1 MRRSFMVGIKMWRP
15 ELETLSREELEK
27 RELKYFIKQMKYV
40 MAKSPFY
47 KRKFRAAGVTPNDV
61 KTMDDVRKLPFTT
74 KQELLQSQEEHPI
87 YGDFPCIRPEEATR
101 VFQTSGTTGKP
112 LKIPLS
118 KKDWFKTFYEQFSY
132 YLYAYGME
140 SKDVAFFPFTYGTFI
155 AWWGIQAAMEQHGVT
170 IVPGGGQTSDARVK
184 SIIDWGATVV
194 CGTPTYIIYLGELA
208 QKMGIDLPN
217 SKVRIVVTAGEP
229 GAQVPATKKLV
240 EGLWGA
246 KNYDDIGSTEISNF
260 GYECVMQK
268 GTHMNEGM
276 FLPESL
282 DVESG
287 KPVAEGE
294 VGELVLSNLFCESV
308 PLLRYLTRDL
318 VRFNYEKCDCGRT
331 FLRMDGGV
339 LGRADDMFT
348 FGGVNIFPSAIE
360 NFIREIPTFSNEY
373 RLIIPAQGSGKKMT
387 ILVEPASEEISDEQ
401 AKGAVKQL
409 IESIVYNIKITPE
422 CELVAPG
429 SLPRFEGKAK
439 RVVKAI
445 EHP

>member
-1 MRRSFMVGIKMWRP
+1 MAKTKMWKP
-15 ELETLSREELEK
+15 ELETLPREKLEE
-27 RELKYFIKQMKYV
+27 RQLVFFRKQMKYV

-47 KRKFRAAGVTPNDV
+47 KRKFKAAGITPKDIR
-61 KTMDDVRKLPFTT
+61 TMDDVRLVPFTT
-74 KQELLQSQEEHPI
+74 KQELLKSQEEHPL

-101 VFQTSGTTGKP
+101 VFQTSGTTGTP

-118 KKDWFKTFYEQFSY
+118 KKDWFKTYFDQFSY
-132 YLYAYGME
+132 YLCGYGVE
-140 SKDVAFFPFTYGTFI
+140 PEDVAFFPFTYGTFI
-155 AWWGIQAAMEQHGVT
+155 AWWGVQAAMEQHGVT

-184 SIIDWGATVV
+184 SIVEWGATVV

-208 QKMGIDLPN
+208 KKIGIDLPG

-229 GAQVPATKKLV
+229 GAQVPATKQLI
-240 EGLWGA
+240 ESLYGA

-260 GYECVMQK
+260 GFECVAQK
-268 GTHMNEGM
+268 GTHMIESM

-282 DVESG
+282 DTETA

-308 PLLRYLTRDL
+308 PLLRYMTKDL
-318 VRFNYEKCDCGRT
+318 VRFNYRTCDCGRT

-348 FGGVNIFPSAIE
+348 FGGVNIFPSAVE
-360 NFIREIPTFSNEY
+360 NFIRGIPTLSNEY
-373 RLIIPAQGSGKKMT
+373 QLVIPKQGSGKRM
-387 ILVEPASEEISDEQ
+387 IIRVEPSSTGTSDEE

-409 IESIVYNIKITPE
+409 LDNIVYNVKITADI
-422 CELVAPG
+422 ELVAPG
-429 SLPRFEGKAK
+429 TLPRFEGKAR
-439 RVVKAI
+439 RVIKAS
-445 EHP
+445 